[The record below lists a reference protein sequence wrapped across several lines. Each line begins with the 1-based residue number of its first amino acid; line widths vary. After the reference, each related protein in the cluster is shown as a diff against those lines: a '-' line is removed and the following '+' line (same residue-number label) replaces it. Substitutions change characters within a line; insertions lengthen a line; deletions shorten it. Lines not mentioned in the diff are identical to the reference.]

1 MTITTDI
8 LQQVA
13 QATGAQA
20 VSHTQLI
27 QPLWGGYGKLF
38 RAWLQSGDHPS
49 VIVKHIQLPQPAH
62 HPRGWNTDRSH
73 QRKLHSYQVETHW
86 YRDFAGQCPGEY
98 PVPQCL
104 YVREQDGDILLILE
118 DLATLGFSE
127 IRQTA
132 SETEVQACLRWLAW
146 FHARHL
152 GAVPTGL
159 WPTGT
164 YWHLATRPDEL
175 AALEDPALK
184 AAASCIDRVL
194 SQCRYQTLV
203 HGDAKLANFCF
214 TPDGTRVAAVDFQ
227 YVGGGCGMKDVILFL
242 SSCLPFEQC
251 EARVPALLDGYFA
264 SLREAIVA
272 LSVTGELKLAH
283 KMQLT
288 PAVLAGDVEQTWR
301 PLYAIAW
308 ADFQRFVKGWCP
320 DHWKINAYTEQLT
333 HQALLQLAHWGPEPG
348 VSQSSSTD
356 PNQTIQ
362 E

>member
-1 MTITTDI
+1 MTITPEI

-13 QATGAQA
+13 QATGAKCVAQ
-20 VSHTQLI
+20 TQMI
-27 QPLWGGYGKLF
+27 QPLWGGYGELF
-38 RAWLQSGDHPS
+38 RAWLQGSEHLS
-49 VIVKHIQLPQPAH
+49 VIVKHIKLPQPKY

-86 YRDFAGQCPGEY
+86 YRGFAGHCPEEC

-104 YVREQDGDILLILE
+104 YVHEEDGEILLILE

-127 IRQTA
+127 VRQTA

-146 FHARHL
+146 FHALHL
-152 GAVPTGL
+152 GVAPAGL

-184 AAASCIDRVL
+184 AAAQRIDQVL
-194 SQCRYQTLV
+194 AQCRYQTLV
-203 HGDAKLANFCF
+203 HGDAKLANFCL
-214 TPDGTRVAAVDFQ
+214 TPDGTQVAAVDFQ

-242 SSCLPFEQC
+242 SSCIPFEQC

-264 SLREAIVA
+264 ELRQAITA
-272 LSVTGELKLAH
+272 LSETGELKLAAR
-283 KMQLT
+283 MQLT
-288 PAVLAGDVEQTWR
+288 PATLAADVEQAWR

-333 HQALLQLAHWGPEPG
+333 RQALNQLDRFEIEPG
-348 VSQSSSTD
+348 ANSAASTD
-356 PNQTIQ
+356 PNPPMQ